1 MGRRSR
7 KKKTQIFS
15 TSLLDMLFCAFGG
28 MYTLFVIG
36 TALFTTVSISLPVL
50 ITAQLDFTS
59 IATLEDYKTNS
70 YLAFGVDDNYE
81 NETETDTS
89 INVHYG
95 YVHSNFSENKTRK
108 IQGQQYINDTS
119 SFRITLKELY
129 DNQLPSNKSFFVP
142 MDHEEVAIKH
152 LYSNIGQGVSIGQ
165 LIRNDVAVLD
175 AIRSRCIEF
184 EDTVNIKLFPFEKGY
199 EIADSVKIG
208 FVNSVEFVARAIK
221 HLSYEGSAINGN
233 LMLFLW

>member
-108 IQGQQYINDTS
+108 TYLFMKNGFGIDAQSTLNLYAENLELPLWKNIESQSQENVIIRLEMFIQGQQYINDTS

-129 DNQLPSNKSFFVP
+129 DNQLPSNKYP
-142 MDHEEVAIKH
+142 IMTP
-152 LYSNIGQGVSIGQ
+152 LLNLQ
-165 LIRNDVAVLD
+165 LTSENERLKFIQ
-175 AIRSRCIEF
+175 
-184 EDTVNIKLFPFEKGY
+184 
-199 EIADSVKIG
+199 
-208 FVNSVEFVARAIK
+208 
-221 HLSYEGSAINGN
+221 
-233 LMLFLW
+233 